1 MKQQMDDKKIKISH
15 YFLGQPRDEMI
26 IWLGKATEWNC
37 FGLFLQSYGMLF
49 WPPVNPPLSLALF
62 LHHKQTEK
70 INKKANSSFCFS
82 LILTEL
88 VLDLCHIPQK
98 NRTHKIHSCSLRRT
112 RQTLDHVWSLKEL
125 FYPLSIRI
133 VPTCFYWNFL

>member
-1 MKQQMDDKKIKISH
+1 MDDKKIKISH